1 MAMSNPEE
9 VSSEDSKNETSQING
24 DSKKSEA
31 LKAFEEFQFSENNL
45 EQDLAAL
52 EQLILEVFPNRSKV
66 RTDKVMQDQLIAKLP
81 EIYVNRLLDE
91 YERRHKIQI
100 FKGTILEELIGDS
113 LYSKLLEWHGEAK
126 NEESNK

>member
-9 VSSEDSKNETSQING
+9 VSNEDSKNETSQIDG
-24 DSKKSEA
+24 DSEKSEA

-52 EQLILEVFPNRSKV
+52 EQLILQVFPNRSKV

-100 FKGTILEELIGDS
+100 FKGTILEQLIGDS